1 MTDKMKRLTKVIKW
15 GLPLFFFS
23 LQLFSQP
30 KEIKDI
36 IAPIK
41 VISGRTDSIIVSDL
55 FYLPEYSITFI
66 QGKNIV
72 TEFNKEKKLLII
84 KTNPDFEGVS
94 TIDFL
99 YNNKIN
105 SIPIYG
111 KKLSSLKFSFKPK
124 KKYKAI
130 NLFGSFN
137 NWDRKS
143 LPLTDAG
150 NGNYEITIPLEP
162 GRYEYKFFADGEELN
177 DPLNKETIANGI
189 GGINSLVTIPNLHD
203 EKIFLH
209 KAGFANNSTGTEF
222 QFYLEKGKP
231 VTIYS
236 SNLIVLIDN
245 KRISE
250 NSIAIDGSLIKI
262 NLSKSDLAKAKMLR
276 AVIDINGLVSNIQMI
291 SLSNG
296 KPNDNSSPFNWYDA
310 SIYSVMTD
318 RFNNGNKKN
327 DSPVKHDSLSW
338 KANYNGGD
346 FAGITQKI
354 KEGYFNS
361 LGVNALWISPVNDN
375 TDVAFKEYPAP
386 HRWFTGYHGYWPISE
401 NKVEEKFGS
410 FSDLKNLIATAHK
423 HGMKVLL
430 DFVSHHVHQEHPFYK
445 NHPEW
450 FGILK
455 LPDGRL
461 NLRMWDEYR
470 LTTWFEPY
478 MPSFDFEKS
487 DEATEVMSD
496 NAIWWLKKTGADGF
510 RHDAVKH
517 VPNKFWRALT
527 TKLKKEIEIPNNK
540 QVYQIGETFGNYDLV
555 NSYVSNGQLSAQ
567 FNFEQYNSAQAVFI
581 DSTRSFK
588 DLDSEMKKGIDVFGS
603 LNLMG
608 NIMDSHDKNRYMA
621 YADGDLDL
629 SQWSATEIGWNNPPN
644 VDHLSSYD
652 KAELYYA
659 YMFTVPGLPVI
670 YYGSEFGMTGASD
683 PDNRRMMRFGNN
695 LKDPEKKMLDVVS
708 GIVKLRSENSA
719 LRYGDY
725 YPLLADTKMFA
736 YVRSDFYERIV
747 TVLNKTS
754 QVQEVSFKLPEIYK
768 SQSAINL
775 TDNVTY
781 KVANNKIRLSVKP
794 RGWMILKLN

>member
-1 MTDKMKRLTKVIKW
+1 MKRLIKAIKR
-15 GLPLFFFS
+15 GLPLIFMS
-23 LQLFSQP
+23 LQIFSQP
-30 KEIKDI
+30 AEIKDI
-36 IAPIK
+36 ITPIK

-55 FYLPEYSITFI
+55 FYMSEYSITFI

-72 TEFNKEKKLLII
+72 TEFNKEKKILIVR
-84 KTNPDFEGVS
+84 TNPDFEGVS
-94 TIDFL
+94 TIDFRFGDNI
-99 YNNKIN
+99 Y

-111 KKLSSLKFSFKPK
+111 KKLSKLKFSFKPE
-124 KKYKAI
+124 KKYKTI
-130 NLFGSFN
+130 SLFGSFN

-143 LPLTDAG
+143 LPMTDAG

-177 DPLNKETIANGI
+177 DPLNNETIANGI
-189 GGINSLVTIPNLHD
+189 GGINSLITIPNLHD

-209 KAGFANNSTGTEF
+209 KSGLVNKSGGAEF
-222 QFYLEKGKP
+222 QFYLEREKSE
-231 VTIYS
+231 TIYS
-236 SNLIVLIDN
+236 SNVIALIDN
-245 KRISE
+245 KRIVE

-262 NLSKSDLAKAKMLR
+262 NLSKSDLTKAKMLR
-276 AVIDINGLVSNIQMI
+276 AVISIDGLVSNMQMVL
-291 SLSNG
+291 LSNG

-318 RFNNGNKKN
+318 RFYNGNKEN
-327 DSPVKHDSLSW
+327 DSPIKHDSLSW

-346 FAGITQKI
+346 FAGITKKI

-361 LGVNALWISPVNDN
+361 LGVNTLWISPVNDN

-410 FSDLKNLIATAHK
+410 FNDLINLIATAHK
-423 HGMKVLL
+423 HGIKVLL
-430 DFVSHHVHQEHPFYK
+430 DYVSHHVHQEHPFYK

-450 FGILK
+450 FGTLQ

-487 DEATEVMSD
+487 DEATNVMSD

-527 TKLKKEIEIPNNK
+527 SKLKEEIEIPQDK
-540 QVYQIGETFGNYDLV
+540 QVYQIGETFGNYELV
-555 NSYVSNGQLSAQ
+555 NSYVNNGQLNSQ
-567 FNFEQYNSAQAVFI
+567 FNFEQYNTAQAVFI

-588 DLDSEMKKGIDVFGS
+588 DLDSEIKKGLDVFGS
-603 LNLMG
+603 LNQMG

-621 YADGDLDL
+621 YADGDLEL
-629 SQWSATEIGWNNPPN
+629 SQWNATEVGWNNPPQ

-670 YYGSEFGMTGASD
+670 YYGSEFGMTGATD
-683 PDNRRMMRFGNN
+683 PDNRRLMRFGSD
-695 LKDPEKKMLDVVS
+695 LKEPEKKMLNVVS
-708 GIVKLRSENSA
+708 GIVKLRAENSA

-725 YPLLADTKMFA
+725 YPLHADGKTFA
-736 YVRSDFYERIV
+736 YCRSDFYERVV
-747 TVLNKTS
+747 TMLNKTGE
-754 QVQEVSFKLPEIYK
+754 VQEVNFNLPEIYK

-775 TDNVTY
+775 SDNSTY
-781 KVANNKIRLSVKP
+781 KIVDSKIHLGIKP
-794 RGWMILKLN
+794 RGWIILKLN